1 MTTDKEST
9 GLIAEEFDDIGVFDG
24 PAPVEEG
31 GTETED
37 EPGKPTLQERWVAT
51 QILGV
56 GPWMVWGVLSA
67 VAARYAWWHLPA
79 AVLGSA
85 LLGVYFARRSSP
97 ARKRYSDLMKRGV
110 R

>member
-1 MTTDKEST
+1 MTTDNEST
-9 GLIAEEFDDIGVFDG
+9 GLIAEEFDDIGVFEG
-24 PAPVEEG
+24 PAPVKDSEA
-31 GTETED
+31 ETEG

-67 VAARYAWWHLPA
+67 FAARYAWWHLPA

-85 LLGVYFARRSSP
+85 LLGVCVARLRPLRRGPTSGW
-97 ARKRYSDLMKRGV
+97 MIGGV